1 MASTPVFRSVSGGD
15 GEPRLIQFDSRPVE
29 EILQEAQSDLADELL
44 EYREKAI
51 TLFLQA
57 AHIAPRDPRPFL
69 GLSAAYRAL
78 QVGHDGPQ
86 NRRDA
91 AIAFAL
97 KAVALAPQDAQ
108 AQVALAM
115 AYLRQHWFH
124 LALQH
129 LGLAWGLAPDAHTAY
144 WIGWLQSEIG
154 QLDEDLKWLE
164 LALEMDPA
172 VPGLAAELGYAH
184 RALGNDVQAETWL
197 LQAVAAEPENV
208 YVHENL
214 LLLYL
219 AQGAERKAGQHA
231 KKFLAGRDEQARF
244 LSAAG
249 GVAWYAGQRAT
260 AQEWL
265 ERAVTLDPGVSAGT
279 WGTYAANLL
288 GELYWREGSR
298 EEAQAML
305 NLSMAGYQKRWE
317 RASEGWG
324 YRYDMARICALQ
336 GDREEAYRWL
346 EDAVAFGWSDYS
358 LARRDPML
366 ARLRREK
373 RFKQLLGEV
382 EEKVAAMREG
392 INREGDEGH

>member
-1 MASTPVFRSVSGGD
+1 MASTPVSQSVSGID
-15 GEPRLIQFDSRPVE
+15 GGPRLIQFDGRPVE
-29 EILQEAQSDLADELL
+29 AILQEAQDYLAGQLPEDG
-44 EYREKAI
+44 EKAI
-51 TLFLQA
+51 ALFLRA
-57 AHIAPRDPRPFL
+57 AQVAPRDPRPFL
-69 GLSAAYRAL
+69 GLSETYRIL
-78 QVGHDGPQ
+78 QAGHDGPQ
-86 NRRDA
+86 HLRDA

-124 LALQH
+124 LSLQH
-129 LGLAWGLAPDAHTAY
+129 LGLAWELAPQAGTAY
-144 WIGWLQSEIG
+144 WIGWLHSEIG
-154 QLDEDLKWLE
+154 RLDHDLKWLE

-184 RALGNDVQAETWL
+184 RALGNDPQAETWL

-208 YVHENL
+208 YAHENL

-219 AQGAERKAGQHA
+219 AQGKDRKAGQHA
-231 KKFLAGRDEQARF
+231 KKLLAGRDAQARF

-249 GVAWYAGQRAT
+249 GAAWYAGQQDR
-260 AQEWL
+260 AQELL
-265 ERAVTLDPGVSAGT
+265 EQAVTLDPGVAVGT

-288 GELYWREGSR
+288 GALYWREGDQ

-336 GDREEAYRWL
+336 GDKQEAYRWL
-346 EDAVAFGWSDYS
+346 EDAVAFGWCDYP

-366 ARLRREK
+366 SALRREK
-373 RFKQLLGEV
+373 RFKQLLEEV
-382 EEKVAAMREG
+382 EARVTEMREG
-392 INREGDEGH
+392 VNYEGDEGH